1 MSGHSVDELL
11 AAMSPSTDL
20 SSWNGAQWDRV
31 IRLARN
37 ADVVARIGESALV
50 GGSWDCIPPEV
61 RRHIESAQV
70 LTRRQHDE
78 IRMEVAALEQALQ
91 SIQLPLVLLKG
102 AAYALAGLRASA
114 GRMVSDLDILVPRE
128 RLADVEMALMLN
140 GWISSNRDAYDQ
152 RYYRKW
158 MHELPPMIHMKRGTS
173 LDVHHAILP
182 LTARLK
188 PNTALLLGDAVA
200 VDGYEHVRVL
210 SRVDMVLHS
219 ATHLFHEGELELGF
233 RGLVDLD
240 ALLREFSPVAGFWD
254 DLFQRARE
262 LDLEWPLFY
271 ALRYTLK
278 LLGTPVPEAASEHLK
293 SCDRLNASGCRLRMM
308 DALFLRALLPAHE
321 LTSDAW
327 TPLARFALYVRG
339 HWLRMPPW
347 LLVWHLLHKAIS
359 PSTESTKA

>member
-158 MHELPPMIHMKRGTS
+158 MHELPPMTHMKRGTS

-188 PNTALLLGDAVA
+188 PSTALLLADTVA
-200 VDGYEHVRVL
+200 VDGNEHVRVL
-210 SRVDMVLHS
+210 SRTDMVLHS

-240 ALLREFSPVAGFWD
+240 ALLREFSSAAGFWQE
-254 DLFQRARE
+254 LLHRARA

-271 ALRYTLK
+271 ALRYTAR
-278 LLGTPVPEAASEHLK
+278 LLGTPVPEFITEQLNSRE
-293 SCDRLNASGCRLRMM
+293 RLNMSGVRLRMM
-308 DALFLRALLPAHE
+308 DALFCRALLPAHA
-321 LTSDAW
+321 LTSDVW

-347 LLVWHLLHKAIS
+347 LLVWHLIHKAVS
-359 PSTESTKA
+359 PSTESNKA